1 MLVHVFKL
9 SQSLASIGKVNEVD
23 EHPKHGLL
31 MVGQNPFQTLK

>member
-1 MLVHVFKL
+1 MLVHVFQL

-23 EHPKHGLL
+23 KHAQHGLL